1 MCKIVIIDDERQVLQ
16 GMKRVIPWEE
26 LEAEW
31 AGEAM
36 DGEQGLELIR
46 ETQPD
51 IVLTDIYMPVM
62 NGLEMIEKLRHENF
76 QGKIIILSGYS
87 DFEYA
92 RHALRLNV
100 HDYLSKPVTVQT
112 IREVLQSAISKVEQE
127 NMKRYE
133 LAELEKKLMLY
144 EPFVVK
150 EWLKSV
156 ATGVGNL
163 SLENM
168 KEITSYKRKW
178 ENNKHAV
185 IGLQIIKNAA
195 ESDARLTDSNG
206 TRFSVQRIVH
216 ELLQEERLESEI
228 IELHSHQIIL
238 WLHLDHSLT
247 CEKAILH
254 LRTFGKKMIQ
264 RMEAELDL
272 TISVGIGT
280 VKNHWQEIA
289 DSTEE
294 AFYALSTQGSV
305 ALSGFSLFEF
315 KNRGENTDG
324 LQNRDQLIRPI
335 QFYQQLV
342 EAIRHSQEKAA
353 YETIQEYIDRMQMQG
368 VISPSLLH
376 RLGTEIWGIL
386 SYSLYDVGIFLD
398 EIFPEINLKKE
409 MAVIQTPEDFKK
421 WLMNKIE
428 EICGNRQWNENLK
441 HKQAVDFMIQYIHEH
456 FSENITLN
464 DLANQ
469 VYISRNY
476 LSQIFKKATGVS
488 FNQYLTQ
495 VRMEKARAMI
505 LEGKYL
511 IYEIAEKVGFKNVP
525 YFSTLFKKHTGLNP
539 TELVK

>member
-1 MCKIVIIDDERQVLQ
+1 MYKIVIIDDDRQVLQ

-62 NGLEMIEKLRHENF
+62 NGLDMIEKLRHEQF
-76 QGKIIILSGYS
+76 EGKIIILSGYS

-100 HDYLSKPVTVQT
+100 QDYLSKPVTVQT
-112 IREVLQSAISKVEQE
+112 IKEVLQSVISTVEQE
-127 NMKRYE
+127 NMKRFE
-133 LAELEKKLMLY
+133 LGELEKKLMLY

-150 EWLKSV
+150 EWMKSV
-156 ATGVGNL
+156 ATGVGDL
-163 SLENM
+163 SFENM
-168 KEITSYKRKW
+168 PQITNYKFKW
-178 ENNKHAV
+178 ENNKHVV
-185 IGLQIIKNAA
+185 IGLQMIEKAA
-195 ESDARLTDSNG
+195 ERDVKLNDSNG
-206 TRFSVQRIVH
+206 RRFSIQRMIH
-216 ELLQEERLESEI
+216 ELIKEESLECEV
-228 IELHSHQIIL
+228 IELHSHQMIL
-238 WLHLDHSLT
+238 WIHVDPS
-247 CEKAILH
+247 AIH
-254 LRTFGKKMIQ
+254 EETTSRFRMFGKKIIQ
-264 RMEAELDL
+264 QMEAEFNL
-272 TISVGIGT
+272 TVYVGIGT

-294 AFYALSTQGSV
+294 AFYSLSTQGSV
-305 ALSGFSLFEF
+305 ELSGFNLFEF
-315 KNRGENTDG
+315 KNRGEDIDRLKN
-324 LQNRDQLIRPI
+324 QNQLIRPI

-342 EAIRHSQEKAA
+342 EAIRHSQKKVA
-353 YETIQEYIDRMQMQG
+353 YEKIQEYMDRMQLHG
-368 VISPSLLH
+368 GISPSLLH

-398 EIFPEINLKKE
+398 EIFPEIDLKKE
-409 MAVIQTPEDFKK
+409 MTVIQTQDDFKK

-476 LSQIFKKATGVS
+476 LSQIFKKATGIS

-495 VRMEKARAMI
+495 VRMEKAKAMI
-505 LEGKYL
+505 LEGQYL

-539 TELVK
+539 TDLVK

>member
-31 AGEAM
+31 VGEAM

-51 IVLTDIYMPVM
+51 IILTDIYMPVM
-62 NGLEMIEKLRHENF
+62 NGLEMIEKLRHEHF
-76 QGKIIILSGYS
+76 KGKFIILSGYS

-144 EPFVVK
+144 EPFVIK

-163 SLENM
+163 FLENM
-168 KEITSYKRKW
+168 REITNYRLKW
-178 ENNKHAV
+178 ENNKHVV
-185 IGLQIIKNAA
+185 IGLQVIRNAD
-195 ESDARLTDSNG
+195 EPDSRFNDSNG
-206 TRFSVQRIVH
+206 ERFSIQRIIH
-216 ELLQEERLESEI
+216 ELLQEERLESEV
-228 IELHSHQIIL
+228 IELHSHQIVL
-238 WLHLDHSLT
+238 WLHLDSSLLQ
-247 CEKAILH
+247 EEIISH
-254 LRTFGKKMIQ
+254 LRMLGKKMIG
-264 RMEAELDL
+264 RMEAELGL
-272 TISVGIGT
+272 TVYVGIGT

-294 AFYALSTQGSV
+294 AFYALSNQGAV
-305 ALSGFSLFEF
+305 ALSDFNLFEF
-315 KNRGENTDG
+315 KNRNEDVDR
-324 LQNRDQLIRPI
+324 LEKRDQLIRPI

-342 EAIRHSQEKAA
+342 EAIRHSQEKVACA
-353 YETIQEYIDRMQMQG
+353 TIQEYMDRMQIQG

-398 EIFPEINLKKE
+398 EIFPEIDLKKE
-409 MAVIQTPEDFKK
+409 MTVIQTPDDFKK

-476 LSQIFKKATGVS
+476 LSQIFKKATGIS

-495 VRMEKARAMI
+495 VRMEKAKAMI

-511 IYEIAEKVGFKNVP
+511 IYEIAERVGFKNVP

-539 TELVK
+539 TDLVK